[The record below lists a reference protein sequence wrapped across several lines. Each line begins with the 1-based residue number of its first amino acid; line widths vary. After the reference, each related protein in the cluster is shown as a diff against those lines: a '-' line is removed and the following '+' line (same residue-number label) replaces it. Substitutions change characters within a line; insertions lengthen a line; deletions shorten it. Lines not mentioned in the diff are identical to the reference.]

1 MKELKG
7 IYTIWLRDVKRFW
20 RDKPRI
26 IGAIAQPALF
36 LFILGTGLGRGLV
49 KAFAH
54 GGFIPGV
61 EDYVVFIYPGIIGMT
76 LLFTSVFSALSIV
89 WDREFGFLKE
99 VLVAPISRSAVALGK
114 ALGGATVALLQG
126 TLMLVF
132 APLIGVS
139 LTFAMVIKLLILMF
153 LVSLSLTSMGIVIA
167 ARMRSMEGFHM
178 IVNFLTLPMFF
189 LSGAMFPVR
198 GLPLWMDYLVRIN
211 PLTYGIDILR
221 YTVIGFREHSI
232 SGDLSVVMGFG
243 LTMICLGVF
252 EFNRQE

>member
-26 IGAIAQPALF
+26 VGAIAQPALF
-36 LFILGTGLGRGLV
+36 LFVLGTGLGGGLG

-114 ALGGATVALLQG
+114 ALGGATVALFQG

-198 GLPLWMDYLVRIN
+198 GLPSWMDYLVRIN
-211 PLTYGIDILR
+211 PLTYGVDILR
-221 YTVIGFREHSI
+221 YTVIGFKEHSI
-232 SGDLSVVMGFG
+232 SGDLLVAIGFG
-243 LTMICLGVF
+243 LVMICLGVF